1 MFAPFLLFFVW
12 FRITIKQ
19 FLQLKHKRAVTY
31 GSFLYLRIRLIGNL
45 VDLIHHLHSIGKGKW
60 ERVLGECF

>member
-31 GSFLYLRIRLIGNL
+31 GSFLYLRIRLISNL
-45 VDLIHHLHSIGKGKW
+45 VDFIHHLHPIGEGKW
-60 ERVLGECF
+60 ECVLGKGF